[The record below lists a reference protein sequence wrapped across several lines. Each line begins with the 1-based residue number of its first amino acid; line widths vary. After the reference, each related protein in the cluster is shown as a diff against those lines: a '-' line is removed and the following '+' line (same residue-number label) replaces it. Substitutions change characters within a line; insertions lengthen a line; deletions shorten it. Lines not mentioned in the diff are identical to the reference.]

1 MPDVVDPTELKR
13 RLSPQ
18 LLDIPG
24 VSGVGVRNG
33 RLTVYLDADD
43 DAVRR
48 RVQSVVTKAAP
59 SATPDFVVTGP
70 FRAQ

>member
-24 VSGVGVRNG
+24 VSGVGVQNG

-43 DAVRR
+43 ADVRR
-48 RVQSVVTKAAP
+48 RVQSVVAKASP
-59 SATPDFVVTGP
+59 SAAPDFVVSGT